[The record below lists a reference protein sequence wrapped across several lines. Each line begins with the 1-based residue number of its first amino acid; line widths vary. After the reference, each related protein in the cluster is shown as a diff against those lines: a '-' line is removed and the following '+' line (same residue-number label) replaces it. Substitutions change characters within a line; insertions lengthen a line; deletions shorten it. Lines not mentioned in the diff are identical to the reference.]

1 MLITLIAGSFISIV
15 SILAFFGNVITV
27 LGEPIGANMFDF
39 AFGIDPFLQQSG
51 FTFLFVFQLIISLAS
66 IATFFI
72 VYKIKNYE
80 MPKSRIVITAGLS
93 GILTLAGAIWGFCA
107 KTMIP
112 GINQVGGVSLGIGP
126 VMYGILNIVATVI
139 FGATILWYKFGT
151 PASEVHRRP
160 SYHHN
165 RLSNNALGTN
175 TFSKKDDVN
184 DNNTKADNLDLLM
197 KYKKLLDDGII
208 TAEEFEKKKNEL
220 L

>member
-51 FTFLFVFQLIISLAS
+51 FTFLFVFQLVISLAS

-93 GILTLAGAIWGFCA
+93 GILTLAGASAVLSVVAAIMAFCSL
-107 KTMIP
+107 MILEV
-112 GINQVGGVSLGIGP
+112 NVSGVSLSTGP
-126 VMYGILNIVATVI
+126 IIYGVAHILSAVVS
-139 FGATILWYKFGT
+139 GAAAVLYLK
-151 PASEVHRRP
+151 R
-160 SYHHN
+160 
-165 RLSNNALGTN
+165 
-175 TFSKKDDVN
+175 K
-184 DNNTKADNLDLLM
+184 
-197 KYKKLLDDGII
+197 
-208 TAEEFEKKKNEL
+208 
-220 L
+220 